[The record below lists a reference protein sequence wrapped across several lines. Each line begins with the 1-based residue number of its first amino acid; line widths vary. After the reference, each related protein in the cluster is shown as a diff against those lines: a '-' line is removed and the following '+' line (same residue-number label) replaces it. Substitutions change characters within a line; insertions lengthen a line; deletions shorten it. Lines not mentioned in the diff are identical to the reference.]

1 MISFIS
7 SPEII
12 NVVVANIFSWI
23 AASVP
28 VIVAVN
34 PHSIKVLFDN
44 VLSAFFI
51 KGHLCFSFK
60 PSYTQYLLCTQY
72 LSLCTY
78 IIFKKKLPYYCISV
92 LQSMSNFTVFHC
104 NFTVFYNFTNTFK
117 KNESGR

>member
-12 NVVVANIFSWI
+12 NVVVPNIFSWI

-34 PHSIKVLFDN
+34 LNSIKVLFDI

-51 KGHLCFSFK
+51 KGNLCFSFK
-60 PSYTQYLLCTQY
+60 PCYTQYLLCTQY
-72 LSLCTY
+72 LSLYTY
-78 IIFKKKLPYYCISV
+78 IIF
-92 LQSMSNFTVFHC
+92 
-104 NFTVFYNFTNTFK
+104 
-117 KNESGR
+117 